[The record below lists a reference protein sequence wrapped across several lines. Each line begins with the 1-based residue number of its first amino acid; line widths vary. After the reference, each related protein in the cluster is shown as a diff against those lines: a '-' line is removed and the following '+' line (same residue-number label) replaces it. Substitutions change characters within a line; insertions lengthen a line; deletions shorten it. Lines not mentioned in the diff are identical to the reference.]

1 MMAVHR
7 RIKQLEQEIS
17 EFKKEQNIQI
27 EDELLPETYFKLKYK
42 EEIEENPALEQVDE
56 GHEDEFELKDEFE
69 DSKEDEFE
77 VDGSEDE
84 YDRVVDAIA

>member
-17 EFKKEQNIQI
+17 EFKKEQNIPI

-42 EEIEENPALEQVDE
+42 EEIEEKTKIEVTQQDFL
-56 GHEDEFELKDEFE
+56 
-69 DSKEDEFE
+69 DSI
-77 VDGSEDE
+77 S
-84 YDRVVDAIA
+84 